1 LGASDVSDVSERSD
15 LDAVLIVLTTV
26 AEVVSEVGG
35 GEMSKRADA
44 IEVLERLLPDARL
57 SPARYLAVL
66 QAHSGEVAAA
76 LGAVH
81 AAVGPR
87 PG

>member
-1 LGASDVSDVSERSD
+1 LA
-15 LDAVLIVLTTV
+15 TV

-35 GEMSKRADA
+35 GLMSKRADA

-66 QAHSGEVAAA
+66 QAYPREVAPA
-76 LGAVH
+76 LRAVH
-81 AAVGPR
+81 AAVR
-87 PG
+87 PKPSA